1 MHSFLL
7 YIVPSVP
14 FTVTVFP
21 SASRIVP
28 SQERLLTV
36 LSPVTIQLADAVPD
50 DIALHFL
57 IVRAKEAVRTVC
69 SGLSPASFV
78 VISGAAQEECI
89 VIRVV
94 NVHIGKYKSG
104 FYIGRIEHSA
114 IFCSQCSAA
123 ISKVLFPASE
133 SPDMLWYKITFQ
145 VQSFC
150 SSSLMFP
157 VRSVSNRRSEF
168 KPSMQTASEPLWYHL
183 RLPLLPRPAFH
194 SVLLIRK
201 LPPLWTIPPLSLYSW
216 FHSLQA
222 LTCLQRLL
230 LRLQY
235 IFVSYPIILSVFF

>member
-94 NVHIGKYKSG
+94 NIHIGKYKGG
-104 FYIGRIEHSA
+104 FGIGRIEHSA
-114 IFCSQCSAA
+114 VFCSQCSTVHLKGAVSDLG
-123 ISKVLFPASE
+123 ISGHALVQDHIPGAVILFVIAHVSGQIRV
-133 SPDMLWYKITFQ
+133 KQ
-145 VQSFC
+145 VQ
-150 SSSLMFP
+150 
-157 VRSVSNRRSEF
+157 R
-168 KPSMQTASEPLWYHL
+168 
-183 RLPLLPRPAFH
+183 
-194 SVLLIRK
+194 I
-201 LPPLWTIPPLSLYSW
+201 
-216 FHSLQA
+216 QA
-222 LTCLQRLL
+222 LDADRL
-230 LRLQY
+230 
-235 IFVSYPIILSVFF
+235 